1 MSEVGLQ
8 VLLCTVQESLRL
20 EVRRTEGEEVDGGET
35 GLLAGGD
42 EDDDGRL
49 GRVLVDG
56 LVHWFHHGYQSRWSV
71 RDVEPLQHTWQFFT
85 RLQFFTTI
93 CITHAHHFS
102 SNFKYYG
109 YVYTQYR
116 CSNFGIWVCNTACF
130 NCGQDTYV
138 QMCPVVSVWR

>member
-8 VLLCTVQESLRL
+8 VLLCTVQEPLRL

-49 GRVLVDG
+49 GRVLADG

-71 RDVEPLQHTWQFFT
+71 RDVEPLQHKTHGSSSPDNDSSQLRISHIVT
-85 RLQFFTTI
+85 Y
-93 CITHAHHFS
+93 ITHAHHFLLT
-102 SNFKYYG
+102 SN
-109 YVYTQYR
+109 
-116 CSNFGIWVCNTACF
+116 IW
-130 NCGQDTYV
+130 
-138 QMCPVVSVWR
+138 